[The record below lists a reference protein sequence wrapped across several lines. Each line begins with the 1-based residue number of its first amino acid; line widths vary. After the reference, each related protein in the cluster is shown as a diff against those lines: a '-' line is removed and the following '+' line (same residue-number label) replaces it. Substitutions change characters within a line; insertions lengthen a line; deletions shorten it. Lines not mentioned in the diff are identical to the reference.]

1 MKKILTI
8 CFFFVFGTSVLAH
21 STKNINIDIRAEC
34 KKSKSV
40 LNWVS
45 KNKLSKGGE
54 LIKFK
59 SFSGFDQ
66 RTVLTDGHKKNS
78 IEITGYL
85 QLPEGSSK
93 VPIVIWTHSSGGP
106 GEYVWNDFVYHG
118 TRNLIDAGIGVMYVD
133 NFCHRG
139 AKDTWR
145 DQSKVPL
152 INGAIDAIMAYKLL
166 QSHPRSNGK
175 FGTTGHSRGGNNSL
189 YLADVK
195 FTSKFLD
202 GTSGFDAILP
212 EAAECKLAGFFN
224 KPELTSNTKLLY
236 VHGAADDYTLPKPCE
251 DYVNKIKSEPG
262 QIEIDMKDGWY
273 HGFHYGQKPKKYKAM
288 TVSKCPAFFV
298 DNDGFVVGSE
308 WPDLVLKKYKLY
320 SSLDEFYKAAQ
331 EEPKKAWKNS
341 FKVLKKEKCLD
352 RGVMI
357 GGDHMDEYMPQFINF
372 FKENLL

>member
-59 SFSGFDQ
+59 SYSGFDQ
-66 RTVLTDGHKKNS
+66 RTVLTDGHKKNP

-106 GEYVWNDFVYHG
+106 GEYAWNDFVYHG
-118 TRNLIDAGIGVMYVD
+118 TRDLIDAGIGVMYVD

-166 QSHPRSNGK
+166 QSHPRSNG
-175 FGTTGHSRGGNNSL
+175 
-189 YLADVK
+189 
-195 FTSKFLD
+195 
-202 GTSGFDAILP
+202 
-212 EAAECKLAGFFN
+212 
-224 KPELTSNTKLLY
+224 
-236 VHGAADDYTLPKPCE
+236 
-251 DYVNKIKSEPG
+251 
-262 QIEIDMKDGWY
+262 
-273 HGFHYGQKPKKYKAM
+273 
-288 TVSKCPAFFV
+288 
-298 DNDGFVVGSE
+298 
-308 WPDLVLKKYKLY
+308 
-320 SSLDEFYKAAQ
+320 
-331 EEPKKAWKNS
+331 
-341 FKVLKKEKCLD
+341 
-352 RGVMI
+352 
-357 GGDHMDEYMPQFINF
+357 
-372 FKENLL
+372 